1 MSAAIAAKTM
11 PLRPKTALRKR
22 ERIADR
28 YHIGQNLAEAVQLL
42 LARTLTE
49 LKQAQ
54 DEEAGQQRQ
63 QMKASLPITQWRPT
77 PGKDVQQ
84 AVARRRAEREHRYQ
98 QVAQL
103 RGQGL
108 TSKQIAARMSMNERT
123 LRHWLQRKT
132 APDVR
137 QRRKYASDFDP
148 YAPYVLQRW
157 KSGCRNGLLMR
168 DFCSSLLEVSKESS
182 RKPLI
187 IAC

>member
-1 MSAAIAAKTM
+1 MHPEVTHDRRDPGEDYATPAKQGAPQAM
-11 PLRPKTALRKR
+11 HV
-22 ERIADR
+22 ADR

-42 LARTLTE
+42 LARILTE

-54 DEEAGQQRQ
+54 DEEAGEPRQ
-63 QMKASLPITQWRPT
+63 QMKASLPVNQWRPT

-84 AVARRRAEREHRYQ
+84 AVARRRAEREARYQ

-123 LRHWLQRKT
+123 VRHWLQRKT

-137 QRRKYASDFDP
+137 QKRKD
-148 YAPYVLQRW
+148 
-157 KSGCRNGLLMR
+157 
-168 DFCSSLLEVSKESS
+168 
-182 RKPLI
+182 
-187 IAC
+187 